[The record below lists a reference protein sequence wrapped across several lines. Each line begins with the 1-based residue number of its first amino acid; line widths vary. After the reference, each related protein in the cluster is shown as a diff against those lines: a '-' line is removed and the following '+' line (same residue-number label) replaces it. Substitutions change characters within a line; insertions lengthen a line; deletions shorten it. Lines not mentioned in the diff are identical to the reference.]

1 MVTCILLF
9 VVISLI
15 AIFGGSFVSKAAPDC
30 SGLEIGGF
38 VVLAIGIVGLV
49 VAGCLTV
56 SAVKSSKDAEFLNS
70 EYGTHYTTEQMFW
83 NGSEIKG
90 MVIGN
95 RTRLQIEK

>member
-1 MVTCILLF
+1 MVTCILFF

-30 SGLEIGGF
+30 SGLEVGGF
-38 VVLAIGIVGLV
+38 IVLAFGIVGLV
-49 VAGCLTV
+49 VAGCLTGN
-56 SAVKSSKDAEFLNS
+56 AVQASKDSEFLNA
-70 EYGTHYTTEQMFW
+70 EYGTHYTAEQMFW

-90 MVIGN
+90 MVIGT